1 MVVCDCL
8 PVIFVDIVCCQHPLV
23 AAFAAETSV
32 WRVAWFGSVFA
43 SALVLN
49 SAKVGRGLD
58 DLGVSVVV
66 TVSMFGWH
74 LVLEY

>member
-1 MVVCDCL
+1 MNVVMFKCGENFRFPPSRSC
-8 PVIFVDIVCCQHPLV
+8 
-23 AAFAAETSV
+23 
-32 WRVAWFGSVFA
+32 RWFGSVFA
-43 SALVLN
+43 SVLVLN